1 MNPGT
6 RIIGSIGNILSDDR
20 QVYFTDKSVILVKTS
35 WRTFR
40 LKMLGNAHV
49 MFPTDWNNMGDITQI
64 LGDINKRKEAEI
76 PIEHVHLIDLT
87 PPKRGLILKG
97 KHGLIRFWLVNGSF
111 IDVKIDIEC
120 PQEDF
125 NKIYQLLN
133 TIFPGK
139 TRIIQQ

>member
-1 MNPGT
+1 MVPGT
-6 RIIGSIGNILSDDR
+6 TRIVGSIGNILSGGR
-20 QVYFTDKSVILVKTS
+20 QVYFTDKSIIIVKSS
-35 WRTFR
+35 WRTIR
-40 LKMLGNAHV
+40 LKMLGDVHV
-49 MFPTDWNNMGDITQI
+49 MFPTDWDNMGDTTSI
-64 LGDINKRKEAEI
+64 LDEVNKRKETEI
-76 PIEHVHLIDLT
+76 PIEHVHFIDLT

-97 KHGLIRFWLVNGSF
+97 KHGLIRFWLINGSF

-139 TRIIQQ
+139 VRVIQ